1 MNKSRQKKLRKYHD
15 SLAVLLEKIQTELDA
30 ENEFYDNLSEK
41 NQDGEKGEV
50 SQNAINALEA
60 TVSDLESVMDNLSEA
75 ADALEEE

>member
-75 ADALEEE
+75 ADSLEEE